1 MTGAAQVIPGAEP
14 FSSPGGPVGVLVLHG
29 FTGNPSSVRGLAEA
43 FAAAGHTVELPR
55 LPGHGTSV
63 EDMLDTGWA
72 DWSAVAEAAYED
84 LAGRCERVVVAGL
97 SMGGSLTCWLGT
109 RHQEIAGLIC
119 VNPAVAPTEEMRA
132 GVAALVAAGELVMPG
147 IGSDIAKP
155 GVVETAY
162 ADTPL
167 APLLTLFEA
176 SQEVVADLGRI
187 TSPLLLFTSPEDHV
201 VPASDSD
208 LLADAVSGPVERVAC
223 ERSYHVATMD
233 FDAELIEERSV
244 EFVARVAVAAS

>member
-1 MTGAAQVIPGAEP
+1 
-14 FSSPGGPVGVLVLHG
+14 
-29 FTGNPSSVRGLAEA
+29 
-43 FAAAGHTVELPR
+43 
-55 LPGHGTSV
+55 
-63 EDMLDTGWA
+63 
-72 DWSAVAEAAYED
+72 
-84 LAGRCERVVVAGL
+84 
-97 SMGGSLTCWLGT
+97 MGGSLTCWLGT